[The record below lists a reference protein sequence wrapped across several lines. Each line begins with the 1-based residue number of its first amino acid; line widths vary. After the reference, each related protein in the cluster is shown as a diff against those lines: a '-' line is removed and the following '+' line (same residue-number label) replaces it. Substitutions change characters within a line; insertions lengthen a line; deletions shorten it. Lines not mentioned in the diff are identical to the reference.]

1 MYSGR
6 EFVHVFTSKEPPAA
20 DEGLC
25 PGGAVSM
32 SQAVL
37 TWTMSA
43 GFLAGFLL
51 TGYHAH
57 VLLHLGLGHTLLAM
71 FGFVSAVLAG
81 LMLNLWFMAGQRYV
95 LEFLALYEP
104 TSGVAEWVHD
114 TVFGIS
120 QERIDA
126 AYRAGSHQGRSVAR
140 GWGKGQRPRPARAP
154 SAAPRGHRAQIAGL
168 TAVRAARPSAGGPRT
183 ASRTCSSSFRA
194 GGRPTRARWGGS
206 CTCVFSLPRTRLTLT
221 SVSPR

>member
-1 MYSGR
+1 VPSA
-6 EFVHVFTSKEPPAA
+6 S
-20 DEGLC
+20 D
-25 PGGAVSM
+25 SM

-43 GFLAGFLL
+43 GFLAGFVL

-71 FGFVSAVLAG
+71 FGFVGAVLAG
-81 LMLNLWFMAGQRYV
+81 LMVNLWFMAGQRYV
-95 LEFLALYEP
+95 LEFIARFEP

-126 AYRAGSHQGRSVAR
+126 AYRAGSHSGRS
-140 GWGKGQRPRPARAP
+140 
-154 SAAPRGHRAQIAGL
+154 APR
-168 TAVRAARPSAGGPRT
+168 ARHG
-183 ASRTCSSSFRA
+183 
-194 GGRPTRARWGGS
+194 
-206 CTCVFSLPRTRLTLT
+206 
-221 SVSPR
+221 